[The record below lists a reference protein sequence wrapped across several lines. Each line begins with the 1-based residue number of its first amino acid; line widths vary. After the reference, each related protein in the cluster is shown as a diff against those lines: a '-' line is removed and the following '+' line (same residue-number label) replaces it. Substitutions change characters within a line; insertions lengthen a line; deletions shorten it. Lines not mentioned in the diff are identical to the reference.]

1 MSAMKVSLSAPV
13 IRRCG
18 ARNLSAKVPNG
29 TWGPKLIR
37 AANSTPLASAS
48 MTSFRQASRG
58 GIVSIVGSR
67 KCVGTLWGR
76 ANRGVRRLVLAVVDD
91 ANAAA
96 TEEGGNQKR
105 AQESKE
111 AGIDGK

>member
-1 MSAMKVSLSAPV
+1 M
-13 IRRCG
+13 
-18 ARNLSAKVPNG
+18 
-29 TWGPKLIR
+29 
-37 AANSTPLASAS
+37 
-48 MTSFRQASRG
+48 
-58 GIVSIVGSR
+58 SIVGSR

-111 AGIDGK
+111 AGIDGKGIRRIQQKK